1 MQVCVTKLIIS
12 TFYFRFLNFHGCN
25 VSTASSKDFCIKSPS
40 LVSAFFK
47 NESSSNILEL
57 NNIDDFIILIIA
69 RLYLQNSCHQQIIKF
84 TLRHRNEEVKEVVID
99 YPINDQFLLHIEA
112 SQSIPHYSADPLIQ
126 SFTLYETYNLQV
138 PSLPFFLK
146 SFLFI

>member
-1 MQVCVTKLIIS
+1 MVVMSQLLLQRLFVQNH
-12 TFYFRFLNFHGCN
+12 RHWFL
-25 VSTASSKDFCIKSPS
+25 
-40 LVSAFFK
+40 LFFK

-57 NNIDDFIILIIA
+57 NNIDDFIILIIT
-69 RLYLQNSCHQQIIKF
+69 RLYLQNSCHKQIIKF

-99 YPINDQFLLHIEA
+99 YPINDQFLHHIEA

-138 PSLPFFLK
+138 TSLPFFLK